1 MMLVWIL
8 LPLLFL
14 RRIAAEVCSN
24 QPADIGFLIDESG
37 SVGGAN
43 FKKNLDFVKQFVDVF
58 DVGNS
63 AVKISTFA
71 FHTSMGNGFHFSCC
85 NDKASIKSNVDNI
98 SYNGG
103 GENFEMA
110 LAFAK
115 NNMFQRVNGA
125 RDFSLKILIFFTD
138 GQSAVKDGGNSL
150 HQLGVIVY
158 AVGVGGNVDRNQLDK
173 IATNQSY
180 VFMASSYADLVGQ
193 VYRDIKSKTCTD
205 VLTNPCERSPQPCQN
220 QGTCIS
226 TGGSKYTCLCPNG
239 FTDHNCQT
247 DIDDCAGVMC
257 YNGGTCIDGLASF
270 TCSCAEHYTG
280 THCGIDMCKP
290 YPTDVVF
297 VIDSSNSCS
306 EKYFNIT
313 KNFIKSVTKEWEITV
328 NNFQVA
334 IVSYADNSYIELN
347 FDNSMNKISFDA
359 FVSQMNPRGGISE
372 IHKGINHAVN
382 ILNNRNRVV
391 SSSQVKKYIIVL
403 SDGLPS
409 TPSMISTVSG
419 HQIETFA
426 VAVGED
432 VSHHFLSVITG
443 GSEKIFPYN
452 NDRLWHYMMDAL
464 IDQSCNICQRSEETD
479 VVFAVDTSN
488 GWQSLDLTTKVP
500 TIINKILSGL
510 KLGPMNTQIALL
522 TYASS
527 SNIRFDF
534 NKYTNETE
542 RQNLQRQLSSFVKT
556 THTNTNITAMIHS
569 ADVLL
574 FDGVKGARSSAKKFL
589 VVFSNY
595 QNDVT
600 IEDSEL
606 IETLKE
612 NVEIFVVGLDQSDE
626 QFKVML
632 DIASTSFHIGIDGE
646 MSVNSIDTY
655 IPSLLEQI
663 YSVHCDL
670 R

>member
-1 MMLVWIL
+1 MLVWIL

-37 SVGGAN
+37 SVGVAN

-58 DVGNS
+58 DIGNS
-63 AVKISTFA
+63 AVKISSFA
-71 FHTSMGNGFHFSCC
+71 FHDFMGDGFYFKCC
-85 NDKASIKSNVDNI
+85 NDKASIKSHVDDINF
-98 SYNGG
+98 SSGN
-103 GENFEMA
+103 ENFEMA
-110 LAFAK
+110 LAFARK
-115 NNMFQRVNGA
+115 NMFQSVNGA

-138 GQSAVKDGGNSL
+138 GRSAVQDGGYSL

-158 AVGVGGNVDRNQLDK
+158 AVGVGSYVDRNQLDK

-193 VYRDIKSKTCTD
+193 VHLPTEIISD

-226 TGGSKYTCLCPNG
+226 TGGSRYTCLCPEG
-239 FTDHNCQT
+239 FTGHNCQT
-247 DIDDCAGVMC
+247 DIDDCSGVMC

-270 TCSCAEHYTG
+270 TCNCAEHYTG

-306 EKYFNIT
+306 EEYFNIT

-334 IVSYADNSYIELN
+334 IVSYADNSYTELN
-347 FDNSMNKISFDA
+347 FDSSMNKINFDD
-359 FVSQMNPRGGISE
+359 FVTQMNPRGGISE

-382 ILNNRNRVV
+382 ILYNRNRVV

-419 HQIETFA
+419 HRIETIA

-464 IDQSCNICQRSEETD
+464 IDQSCNICKRSEEGD
-479 VVFAVDTSN
+479 VLFAVDTSN
-488 GWQSLDLTTKVP
+488 GWQNLDLATKVP

-510 KLGPMNTQIALL
+510 KLGPMNKQIALL
-522 TYASS
+522 TFASS
-527 SNIRFDF
+527 SYLRFDF
-534 NKYTNETE
+534 NKYNNETE

-556 THTNTNITAMIHS
+556 TDTNTNITALINS
-569 ADVLL
+569 ANALL
-574 FDGVKGARSSAKKFL
+574 FDSETGARVSAKKFL
-589 VVFSNY
+589 VVFSKY

-600 IEDSEL
+600 IEESIL
-606 IETLKE
+606 IKTLKE
-612 NVEIFVVGLDQSDE
+612 NVEIFVVGLDNSDE
-626 QFKVML
+626 QFQVML
-632 DIASTSFHIGIDGE
+632 DIASTSFHIGIDGD

-655 IPSLLEQI
+655 ISSLLEQTNTV
-663 YSVHCDL
+663 YCEL

>member
-1 MMLVWIL
+1 MIPEVVSTPFRYAEEERYQMMLFWIL
-8 LPLLFL
+8 LPLFLL
-14 RRIAAEVCSN
+14 RRMAAEDCSN

-37 SVGGAN
+37 SVGEEN

-58 DVGNS
+58 DIGNS

-98 SYNGG
+98 SYNWG

-110 LAFAK
+110 LAFARK
-115 NNMFQRVNGA
+115 NMFQSVNGA

-138 GQSAVKDGGNSL
+138 GRSAVQDGGNSL

-226 TGGSKYTCLCPNG
+226 IGGSKYTCLCPNG
-239 FTDHNCQT
+239 FTGHNCQT

-270 TCSCAEHYTG
+270 TCNCAEHYTG

-306 EKYFNIT
+306 EEYFNIT

-334 IVSYADNSYIELN
+334 IVSYADNSYTELN
-347 FDNSMNKISFDA
+347 FDSSMNKINFDD
-359 FVSQMNPRGGISE
+359 FVTQMNPRGGISE
-372 IHKGINHAVN
+372 IQRASTMLLI
-382 ILNNRNRVV
+382 
-391 SSSQVKKYIIVL
+391 SYITEIVL
-403 SDGLPS
+403 Y
-409 TPSMISTVSG
+409 
-419 HQIETFA
+419 QAF
-426 VAVGED
+426 
-432 VSHHFLSVITG
+432 
-443 GSEKIFPYN
+443 
-452 NDRLWHYMMDAL
+452 
-464 IDQSCNICQRSEETD
+464 CQRSEETD

-522 TYASS
+522 TFASS

-534 NKYTNETE
+534 NKYNNETE

-556 THTNTNITAMIHS
+556 TDTNTNITAMINS
-569 ADVLL
+569 ANALL
-574 FDGVKGARSSAKKFL
+574 FDSVKGARVSAKKFL

-600 IEDSEL
+600 IEESKL

-626 QFKVML
+626 QFQVML

-655 IPSLLEQI
+655 IASLLEQI
-663 YSVHCDL
+663 NTVHCEL